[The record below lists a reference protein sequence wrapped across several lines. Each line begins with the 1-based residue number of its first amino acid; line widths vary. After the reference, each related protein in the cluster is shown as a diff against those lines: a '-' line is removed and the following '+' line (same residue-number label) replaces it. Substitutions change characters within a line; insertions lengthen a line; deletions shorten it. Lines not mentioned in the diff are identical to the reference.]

1 MTLSCVRSRSE
12 APSPNAE
19 ITNLNH
25 SERRHP
31 MWQRRSYLALTIGLI
46 SLLGALSLI
55 APNRGH
61 AQQTGGLPDLEH
73 RVAALEAKI
82 NSQQATIDDLRAK
95 LNTETA
101 ARIQGDAA
109 TRLYADSAVG
119 AEMSRAKAA
128 EAALQTSVSSLE
140 ALTAPLSLSGTELT
154 FTGVNVHI
162 VSGSGRTDD
171 FIGSGGTLTGLGN
184 LIVGYPGGDSIY
196 PRTGSHNVV
205 LGDHNGYTS
214 YGGLV
219 AGQGNQIL
227 GPYCTITGGT
237 GNTARNYW
245 SSVNGGFSNIA
256 NGQGSVVNGGQQN
269 SASESYAAV
278 SGGYL
283 NVVTA
288 FRGWAGGAY
297 HSP

>member
-1 MTLSCVRSRSE
+1 MSQQR
-12 APSPNAE
+12 
-19 ITNLNH
+19 NH
-25 SERRHP
+25 
-31 MWQRRSYLALTIGLI
+31 LALTVGLI
-46 SLLGALSLI
+46 SLVGALSLI
-55 APNRGH
+55 DPRSGH
-61 AQQTGGLPDLEH
+61 AQQTGGLPALER

-82 NSQQATIDDLRAK
+82 NSQQTTIDDLKAK
-95 LNTETA
+95 LNAETA

-109 TRLYADSAVG
+109 TLAAAKLHADNAVG
-119 AEMSRAKAA
+119 AETFRAKAA
-128 EAALQTSVSSLE
+128 EADLQTSVSTLQ
-140 ALTAPLSLSGTELT
+140 ALTAPLSLTGTDLT

-162 VSGSGRTDD
+162 VSGSGSTDD
-171 FIGSGGTLTGLGN
+171 NVGSGGTLTGLGN
-184 LIVGYPGGDSIY
+184 LIIGYPGDDSIY
-196 PRTGSHNVV
+196 PRTGSHNLM

-237 GNTARNYW
+237 GNTAQNYW
-245 SSVNGGFSNIA
+245 SSVNGGFSNLA
-256 NGQGSVVNGGQQN
+256 SGQGSVVNGGQQN
-269 SASESYAAV
+269 RASESYATV

-297 HSP
+297 HTP